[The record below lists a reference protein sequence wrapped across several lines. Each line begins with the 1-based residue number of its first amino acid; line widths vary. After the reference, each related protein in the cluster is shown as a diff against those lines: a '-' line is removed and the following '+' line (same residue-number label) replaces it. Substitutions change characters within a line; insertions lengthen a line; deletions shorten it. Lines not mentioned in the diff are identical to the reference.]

1 MKTRTVQEHNGRVAV
16 KNGTKNDRKNG
27 ARNGSKNGE
36 RRRLGEAALQRQDI
50 SVARAVFRDEIEGLQ
65 HVGGR
70 INGSFHEAV
79 EAIYRCRG
87 RLIIFGV
94 GKSGLIAKKIAA
106 TLTST
111 GTPSFYLH
119 PVEAAHG
126 DLGLVSQD
134 DVVIFVSK
142 SGMSDELRPLLP
154 MLRRLGLKII
164 AVTGNPKSFLA
175 AHSDIVIDTQVDREA
190 CALDL
195 APTTSTTVALVLG
208 DALASAL
215 MKRRG
220 FSSEDFARFHPSG
233 ILGKRLTLRVKELM
247 RTGDA
252 VPLVTSGT
260 MLKNALFE
268 MINKSVGCVGV
279 IDANRVLCGI
289 ITDGDLKRIL
299 VRTPDAMDAP
309 VETVMTRNPKTIGPD
324 VLVSTAL
331 HRMEMNASGPLTM
344 YFITD
349 ESDRPTGILHIH
361 DILKAGLSVE

>member
-1 MKTRTVQEHNGRVAV
+1 MKTRTAQEKNGRVA
-16 KNGTKNDRKNG
+16 TKNG
-27 ARNGSKNGE
+27 ARKKPTNHISEK
-36 RRRLGEAALQRQDI
+36 QDI
-50 SVARAVFRDEIEGLQ
+50 DIAKEVFRAEIEGLEQ
-65 HVGGR
+65 VGMT
-70 INGSFHEAV
+70 IDESFHSAV
-79 EAIYRCRG
+79 DAIYRCRG
-87 RLIIFGV
+87 KLIIFGV

-126 DLGLVSQD
+126 DLGLVSRD
-134 DVVIFVSK
+134 DVVVFLSK

-154 MLRRLGLKII
+154 SLRRLGVTII
-164 AVTGNPKSFLA
+164 SMTGNPKSLLA
-175 AHSDIVIDTQVDREA
+175 EHSDIVLNTQVDREA

-195 APTTSTTVALVLG
+195 APTTSTTVALVMG

-220 FSSEDFARFHPSG
+220 FRPEDFARFHPSG

-247 RTGDA
+247 RTDDA

-260 MLKNALFE
+260 VLKEALFE
-268 MINKSVGCVGV
+268 MMNKAVGCVGV
-279 IDANRVLCGI
+279 IDGDGVLCGI

-299 VRTPDAMDAP
+299 VRKPDAMNAP
-309 VETVMTRNPKTIGPD
+309 VEAVMTRNPKTIGPE

-331 HRMEMNASGPLTM
+331 NRMEMNASGPLTM
-344 YFITD
+344 FFITD
-349 ESDRPTGILHIH
+349 EDGRPTGILHIH

>member
-1 MKTRTVQEHNGRVAV
+1 MKSRITDDKHNETDTDGKGKTDSVQ
-16 KNGTKNDRKNG
+16 NDK
-27 ARNGSKNGE
+27 AK
-36 RRRLGEAALQRQDI
+36 QDI
-50 SVARAVFRDEIEGLQ
+50 EIAKAVFLDEIEGLRQ
-65 HVGGR
+65 VRVR
-70 INGSFHEAV
+70 IDESFHDAV

-94 GKSGLIAKKIAA
+94 GKSGLVAKKIAA

-126 DLGLVSQD
+126 DLGLVSSD
-134 DVVIFVSK
+134 DVVVFLSK

-154 MLRRLGLKII
+154 SLRRLGVAII
-164 AVTGNPKSFLA
+164 AMTGNPNSFLA
-175 AHSDIVIDTQVDREA
+175 EHGDVVISTHVDREA
-190 CALDL
+190 CGLDL
-195 APTTSTTVALVLG
+195 APTTSTTVAVVMG

-220 FSSEDFARFHPSG
+220 FKLEDFARFHPSG

-252 VPLVTSGT
+252 MPLVTHNT
-260 MLKNALFE
+260 MLRDALIE
-268 MINKSVGCVGV
+268 MMEKAVGCVGV
-279 IDANRVLCGI
+279 VDGDGGLCGI

-299 VRTPDAMDAP
+299 IRETKVMDAP
-309 VETVMTRNPKTIGPD
+309 VELVMTRNPKTIDAD
-324 VLVSTAL
+324 VLAAAAL
-331 HRMEMNASGPLTM
+331 NRMEMNPSGPLTM
-344 YFITD
+344 FFITNAAG
-349 ESDRPTGILHIH
+349 RPIGILHIH

>member
-1 MKTRTVQEHNGRVAV
+1 MKSKTAQEKNGRVA
-16 KNGTKNDRKNG
+16 TKNG
-27 ARNGSKNGE
+27 ARKRPANHNSGK
-36 RRRLGEAALQRQDI
+36 QDI
-50 SVARAVFRDEIEGLQ
+50 EIAKTVFRDEIEGLEQ
-65 HVGGR
+65 VGTT
-70 INGSFHEAV
+70 IDESFHSAV

-87 RLIIFGV
+87 KLVIFGV

-119 PVEAAHG
+119 PVDAAHG
-126 DLGLVSQD
+126 DLGLVSRD
-134 DVVIFVSK
+134 DVVVFLSK

-154 MLRRLGLKII
+154 SLRRLGVTII
-164 AVTGNPKSFLA
+164 AMTGNPKSLLA
-175 AHSDIVIDTQVDREA
+175 EHSDIVLNTQVDREA

-195 APTTSTTVALVLG
+195 APTTSTTVALVMG

-220 FSSEDFARFHPSG
+220 FRPEDFARFHPSG

-247 RTGDA
+247 RTEDA

-260 MLKNALFE
+260 VLKDALFE
-268 MINKSVGCVGV
+268 MMNKAVGCVGV
-279 IDANRVLCGI
+279 IDGDGVLCGI

-299 VRTPDAMDAP
+299 VRKPDAMNAP
-309 VETVMTRNPKTIGPD
+309 VEAVMTRNPKTIGPE

-331 HRMEMNASGPLTM
+331 NRMEMNASGPLTM

-349 ESDRPTGILHIH
+349 EDGRPTGILHIH

>member
-1 MKTRTVQEHNGRVAV
+1 MKTKTLQEKNGRVAV
-16 KNGTKNDRKNG
+16 KNGTKNGSRKKSANDLE
-27 ARNGSKNGE
+27 K
-36 RRRLGEAALQRQDI
+36 QDI
-50 SVARAVFRDEIEGLQ
+50 SIARAVFRDEIVGLEQ
-65 HVGGR
+65 AGLRVDE
-70 INGSFHEAV
+70 NFHKAV
-79 EAIYRCRG
+79 EAIYRCPG
-87 RLIIFGV
+87 RLIVLGL

-119 PVEAAHG
+119 PVEAVHG
-126 DLGLVSQD
+126 DLGLVSRD
-134 DVVIFVSK
+134 DVVVLLSK

-154 MLRRLGLKII
+154 SLRRLGVTII
-164 AVTGNPKSFLA
+164 AMTGNPKSLLA
-175 AHSDIVIDTQVDREA
+175 EQSDIVLNTQVDREA

-195 APTTSTTVALVLG
+195 APTTSTTVALVMG

-220 FSSEDFARFHPSG
+220 FRPEDFARFHPSG

-247 RTGDA
+247 RTDDA

-260 MLKNALFE
+260 VLKEALFE
-268 MINKSVGCVGV
+268 MMNKAVGCVGV
-279 IDANRVLCGI
+279 IDTDGVLCGI

-299 VRTPDAMDAP
+299 VRKPDAMNAP
-309 VETVMTRNPKTIGPD
+309 VEAVMTRNPKTIGPE

-331 HRMEMNASGPLTM
+331 NRMEMNASGPLTM

-349 ESDRPTGILHIH
+349 EDGRPTGILHIH

>member
-1 MKTRTVQEHNGRVAV
+1 MKTKTAQEKNGRVGL
-16 KNGTKNDRKNG
+16 KNGTKNGGKNG
-27 ARNGSKNGE
+27 T
-36 RRRLGEAALQRQDI
+36 QRKTTGHDLEKQDI
-50 SVARAVFRDEIEGLQ
+50 GIARAVFRDEIVGLEQ
-65 HVGGR
+65 VGLR
-70 INGSFHEAV
+70 IDENFHKAV

-87 RLIIFGV
+87 RLIVLGV

-126 DLGLVSQD
+126 DLGLVSRD
-134 DVVIFVSK
+134 DVVVFLSK

-154 MLRRLGLKII
+154 TLRRLEVTII
-164 AVTGNPKSFLA
+164 SLTGNPKSLLA
-175 AHSDIVIDTQVDREA
+175 EHSDIVLDTQVDREA

-195 APTTSTTVALVLG
+195 APTTSTTVALVMG

-220 FSSEDFARFHPSG
+220 FKPEDFARFHPSG

-247 RTGDA
+247 RTGHA
-252 VPLVTSGT
+252 LPLVTSGT
-260 MLKNALFE
+260 VLKDALFE
-268 MINKSVGCVGV
+268 MINKAVGCVGV
-279 IDANRVLCGI
+279 TSGDGSLCGI

-299 VRTPDAMDAP
+299 VRRPGAMDSP

-331 HRMEMNASGPLTM
+331 NRMEMNASGPLTM

-349 ESDRPTGILHIH
+349 TKGRPTGILHIH

>member
-1 MKTRTVQEHNGRVAV
+1 MKTKTVQENNGRAAV
-16 KNGTKNDRKNG
+16 RNGTKNG
-27 ARNGSKNGE
+27 ARNGTKNGE
-36 RRRLGEAALQRQDI
+36 RKRSGDPVMQRQDI
-50 SVARAVFRDEIEGLQ
+50 SIARAVFRHEIEGLQ
-65 HVGGR
+65 HVGAR

-134 DVVIFVSK
+134 DVVVFVSK

-154 MLRRLGLKII
+154 TLRRLGVKII
-164 AVTGNPKSFLA
+164 AMTGNPKSFLA
-175 AHSDIVIDTQVDREA
+175 EHSDIVIDTQVDREA

-220 FSSEDFARFHPSG
+220 FSLEDFARFHPSG

-252 VPLVTSGT
+252 VPLVGSGT

-279 IDANRVLCGI
+279 IDTDRVLCGI

-299 VRTPDAMDAP
+299 VRKPDAMDAP
-309 VETVMTRNPKTIGPD
+309 VETLMTRNPKTIGPD

-349 ESDRPTGILHIH
+349 ENGRPTGILHIH

>member
-1 MKTRTVQEHNGRVAV
+1 MKTKTLQEKNGRVAT
-16 KNGTKNDRKNG
+16 KNGPKNG
-27 ARNGSKNGE
+27 PKNGS
-36 RRRLGEAALQRQDI
+36 RRKLNSQDLAI
-50 SVARAVFRDEIEGLQ
+50 ARDVFRDEVAGLEQ
-65 HVGGR
+65 VALR
-70 INGSFHEAV
+70 IDGNFHKAV
-79 EAIYRCRG
+79 EAIYQCRG

-126 DLGLVSQD
+126 DLGLVSKE

-154 MLRRLGLKII
+154 SLRRLGVLMI
-164 AVTGNPKSFLA
+164 AITGNPKSLLA
-175 AHSDIVIDTQVDREA
+175 EHSDIILDTQVEREA

-195 APTTSTTVALVLG
+195 APTTSTTVALVMG

-220 FSSEDFARFHPSG
+220 FKPEDFARFHPSG

-252 VPLVTSGT
+252 VPLVTSST
-260 MLKNALFE
+260 VLKDALFE
-268 MINKSVGCVGV
+268 MIKKAVGCVGV
-279 IDANRVLCGI
+279 IDEDGGLCGI

-299 VRTPDAMDAP
+299 VRRDNAMDAP
-309 VETVMTRNPKTIGPD
+309 VENVMTRNPKTIGPD

-331 HRMEMNASGPLTM
+331 NRMEMNASGPLTM

-349 ESDRPTGILHIH
+349 AAGRPAGLLHIH
-361 DILKAGLSVE
+361 DILKAGLSAE